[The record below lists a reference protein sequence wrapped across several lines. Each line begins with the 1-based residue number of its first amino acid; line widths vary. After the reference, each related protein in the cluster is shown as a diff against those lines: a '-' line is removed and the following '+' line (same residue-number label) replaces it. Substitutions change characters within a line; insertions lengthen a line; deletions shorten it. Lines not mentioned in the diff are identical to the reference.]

1 MLAPYK
7 KDPRLLS
14 ATPLCECK
22 GIKILNSATRNKT
35 EVISEIIQML
45 LHRGSHL
52 RVSIITALPIT
63 FKCGPQSKKA
73 CANAAFSWRPG
84 AGGSSRP
91 PTALRLLTCV
101 PLAPSWEAAGPL
113 LPYYLVG
120 SLTL

>member
-22 GIKILNSATRNKT
+22 GIKILNSATRNKN

-52 RVSIITALPIT
+52 RVSIITALPNT
-63 FKCGPQSKKA
+63 FKCGPHLRAKRRVQMRLSV
-73 CANAAFSWRPG
+73 G
-84 AGGSSRP
+84 AQARREWPASQGSS
-91 PTALRLLTCV
+91 LTCV
-101 PLAPSWEAAGPL
+101 PLAASQEAAGPL